1 MINMLFLLE
10 ILLLFIK
17 LFAAILIQLFL
28 WDNII
33 LKSILLVVCYVLLY
47 SLLKRRYNPIK
58 DNFPDKYK
66 LITRADHF
74 YNILLLLIYSSFF
87 TIGILFLRFQ
97 NMERSLDLMSYIK
110 TLLLLINTVSF
121 FSIILNILL
130 IGFLVGVYWAIMIL
144 VGRYYK
150 YHIIKRHIYL
160 SDGKAITFYDNLYIY
175 ITKVD
180 INAFCYQAY
189 LVLNL
194 LYRCCNFHM
203 LRIILTHKNKLQ
215 LFKRYLSADKGFNY
229 VIDVFF
235 RLFLKEVKF
244 IIHHIICI
252 IILIYDI
259 LFNNMILIH
268 VFQILPYVFIY
279 EIWVRITKFYSYIH
293 PNNDNI
299 LYSLLYDSST
309 IDRELG
315 LIYTSSGELT
325 MEDFQDIVF
334 NYLFTGLISKDQQDR
349 DKLTY
354 LKTLKEVFLNKCS
367 TIIIEIQVAQKR
379 IIGLTMVDYIIIAQ
393 ALLILTVVK

>member
-1 MINMLFLLE
+1 MLFFLE

-28 WDNII
+28 WDSII

-47 SLLKRRYNPIK
+47 SLLKRKYNPIK

-66 LITRADHF
+66 LITRVDHF
-74 YNILLLLIYSSFF
+74 CNILLLFIYSLVF
-87 TIGILFLRFQ
+87 TIGILFLRSQ
-97 NMERSLDLMSYIK
+97 NMERSLDLMSYVK
-110 TLLLLINTVSF
+110 TLLLLISNVSF
-121 FSIILNILL
+121 LSIILNILL
-130 IGFLVGVYWAIMIL
+130 IGFLLGLYWTIMRSL
-144 VGRYYK
+144 GRYYK

-160 SDGKAITFYDNLYIY
+160 SHGKSSTFYDHVYRYIQKISIY
-175 ITKVD
+175 
-180 INAFCYQAY
+180 
-189 LVLNL
+189 VLL
-194 LYRCCNFHM
+194 RRVYRTVEILYRCLNFKE
-203 LRIILTHKNKLQ
+203 LLIIIRSNNRFG
-215 LFKRYLSADKGFNY
+215 LFKEY
-229 VIDVFF
+229 FF
-235 RLFLKEVKF
+235 AYKTYNSFELFCVLTLKDLKF

-259 LFNNMILIH
+259 LFNNMVITH
-268 VFQILPYVFIY
+268 VFQILPYVFVY
-279 EIWVRITKFYSYIH
+279 EIWIRITKFYSYIH
-293 PNNDNI
+293 LLNDMI
-299 LYSLLYDSST
+299 LYSLVYDPAT
-309 IDRELG
+309 MDRELG

-379 IIGLTMVDYIIIAQ
+379 FIGLTMVDYIIIAQ
-393 ALLILTVVK
+393 ALLILTIVK